1 MLRFEIRQ
9 HGKKPYQFE
18 SVKGTVFVG
27 RDQSMDLVLDDPRV
41 SRQHAVI
48 TSKDGNYFIQD
59 VGGRNP
65 VRVNRKV
72 VVRHFLREGDSVLLG
87 DTHLKFQEARDG
99 PAGADLGG
107 AGEAT
112 EDGSAVVDA
121 RETFQN
127 LRDTPDIL
135 SSERTVSG
143 TVDDE
148 EEDVVSV
155 GGPARNLRILRN
167 FSELI
172 RNISDRQRLLESAL
186 HAALDNLDVKY
197 GFIGLFGPGGELE
210 IRVQRSPRDPAG
222 PISYSS
228 AIVERAQQEG
238 IAILFGADGDG
249 DSEPSRA
256 GLDARSLKQL
266 QISSAMCLP
275 LFRAEE
281 VYGVLYVDD
290 RDRENAFTEE
300 DLYFANIL
308 SNLICLAV
316 EKEELYEQIRDEN
329 IELKT
334 ILHQKN
340 RFISVSPQMK
350 EVQRRVKRVAGFDT
364 TVLLSGESGT
374 GKGLLARAVHDRSMR
389 RARPFVEVNCSA
401 IEEGL
406 LELEL
411 FGCEAGHDIAGVDS
425 RGKAG
430 KIEQADGGTL
440 FLDDVDG
447 MSLDAQAKIL
457 STLEKEAVDRLGSTA
472 GRGVDL
478 RIIAASNR
486 DLGQAVADGQFRDDL
501 HHRLSLFR
509 LVIPPLRER
518 GQDILKLAE
527 HLLKSLCRR
536 HRVDAKPISADG
548 QARLLGHA
556 WPGNVREL
564 SHELERTIVFEEGDE
579 WTFAALPGPAGT
591 VENETAASGALN
603 PNFDFPQEG
612 FSLDATFTERAMP
625 VQEWMKS
632 LQANPEE
639 CVEMTSL
646 TDYRED
652 RNLPGDAARETC
664 YYSVTPKYIYQ
675 PLQMGLYERNGDMQ
689 IGSQYTPTGWDR
701 TYLKWAVP
709 AYTNKARRS
718 EVKRQM
724 GI

>member
-18 SVKGTVFVG
+18 SVKSTVFVG

-72 VVRHFLREGDSVLLG
+72 VVRHLLRKGDAVLLG
-87 DTHLKFQEARDG
+87 NTHLKFQEAGDG
-99 PAGADLGG
+99 PTGTDLSG
-107 AGEAT
+107 AGEAA
-112 EDGSAVVDA
+112 EDASAVVDA

-148 EEDVVSV
+148 EDLVSA
-155 GGPARNLRILRN
+155 GGAVRNLRILRN

-228 AIVERAQQEG
+228 SIVERAQQEG
-238 IAILFGADGDG
+238 IAILFDAEG
-249 DSEPSRA
+249 DSGPSRA
-256 GLDARSLKQL
+256 GLDSRSLKQL

-275 LFRAEE
+275 LFKAEE

-290 RDRENAFTEE
+290 RGRETPFTEE

-411 FGCEAGHDIAGVDS
+411 FGCEPGHDIAGVDS

-430 KIEQADGGTL
+430 KLEQADGGTL

-457 STLEKEAVDRLGSTA
+457 SALEKEAVDRLGSTA

-486 DLGQAVADGQFRDDL
+486 PLSASVEEKSFREDLYY
-501 HHRLSLFR
+501 RLKVFQIELA
-509 LVIPPLRER
+509 PLRER
-518 GQDILKLAE
+518 REDILPLAQHFLSVLQYE
-527 HLLKSLCRR
+527 DRGPVDLSPRTKELLMAY
-536 HRVDAKPISADG
+536 H
-548 QARLLGHA
+548 
-556 WPGNVREL
+556 WPGNIREL
-564 SHELERTIVFEEGDE
+564 KHFIEEAFLVSNGTTIYPEN
-579 WTFAALPGPAGT
+579 LPDD
-591 VENETAASGALN
+591 L
-603 PNFDFPQEG
+603 
-612 FSLDATFTERAMP
+612 R
-625 VQEWMKS
+625 
-632 LQANPEE
+632 
-639 CVEMTSL
+639 
-646 TDYRED
+646 RED
-652 RNLPGDAARETC
+652 NPQPSGTLSEIEAQHIRKVLQ
-664 YYSVTPKYIYQ
+664 SVNWNKRRASEVLGINRST
-675 PLQMGLYERNGDMQ
+675 LYEKIRLYHIEKQEDLPPGEEAESP
-689 IGSQYTPTGWDR
+689 G
-701 TYLKWAVP
+701 
-709 AYTNKARRS
+709 
-718 EVKRQM
+718 
-724 GI
+724 

>member
-72 VVRHFLREGDSVLLG
+72 VVRHLLREGDSVLLG
-87 DTHLKFQEARDG
+87 DTHLKFQEAGDG
-99 PAGADLGG
+99 SAGADLGG

-135 SSERTVSG
+135 SSERTVAG

-148 EEDVVSV
+148 EEDAVSV
-155 GGPARNLRILRN
+155 GGSARNLRILRN

-228 AIVERAQQEG
+228 SIVERAQQEG
-238 IAILFGADGDG
+238 IAILFDAEG
-249 DSEPSRA
+249 DSGPSRA
-256 GLDARSLKQL
+256 GLDSRSLKQL

-275 LFRAEE
+275 LFKAEE

-290 RDRENAFTEE
+290 RGRETPFTEE

-406 LELEL
+406 LEFEL

-430 KIEQADGGTL
+430 KLEQADGGTL

-447 MSLDAQAKIL
+447 MSLDAQAEIL
-457 STLEKEAVDRLGSTA
+457 SALEKEAVDRLGSTA

-486 DLGQAVADGQFRDDL
+486 PLSASVEEKSFREDLYY
-501 HHRLSLFR
+501 RLKVFQIELA
-509 LVIPPLRER
+509 PLRER
-518 GQDILKLAE
+518 REDILPLAQHFLSVLQYE
-527 HLLKSLCRR
+527 DRGPVDLSPRTKELLMAY
-536 HRVDAKPISADG
+536 H
-548 QARLLGHA
+548 
-556 WPGNVREL
+556 WPGNIREL
-564 SHELERTIVFEEGDE
+564 KHFIEEAFLVSNGTTIYPEN
-579 WTFAALPGPAGT
+579 LPDD
-591 VENETAASGALN
+591 L
-603 PNFDFPQEG
+603 
-612 FSLDATFTERAMP
+612 R
-625 VQEWMKS
+625 
-632 LQANPEE
+632 
-639 CVEMTSL
+639 
-646 TDYRED
+646 RED
-652 RNLPGDAARETC
+652 NPQPSGTLSEIEAQHIRKVLQ
-664 YYSVTPKYIYQ
+664 SVNWNKRRASEVLGINRST
-675 PLQMGLYERNGDMQ
+675 LYEKIRLYHIEKQEDLSPGGED
-689 IGSQYTPTGWDR
+689 G
-701 TYLKWAVP
+701 AP
-709 AYTNKARRS
+709 A
-718 EVKRQM
+718 
-724 GI
+724 

>member
-1 MLRFEIRQ
+1 MLRFEIRPQ
-9 HGKKPYQFE
+9 GKKPYQFE
-18 SVKGTVFVG
+18 SVKSTVFVG

-107 AGEAT
+107 AGEAI

-238 IAILFGADGDG
+238 IAILFDAEG
-249 DSEPSRA
+249 DSGPSRA
-256 GLDARSLKQL
+256 GLDSRSLKQL

-275 LFRAEE
+275 LFKAEE

-290 RDRENAFTEE
+290 RGRETPFMEE

-486 DLGQAVADGQFRDDL
+486 PLSASVEEKSFREDLYY
-501 HHRLSLFR
+501 RLKVFQIELA
-509 LVIPPLRER
+509 PLRER
-518 GQDILKLAE
+518 REDILPLAQHFLSVLQYE
-527 HLLKSLCRR
+527 DRGPVDLSPRTKELLMAY
-536 HRVDAKPISADG
+536 H
-548 QARLLGHA
+548 
-556 WPGNVREL
+556 WPGNIREL
-564 SHELERTIVFEEGDE
+564 KHFIEEAFLVSNGTTIYPEN
-579 WTFAALPGPAGT
+579 LPDD
-591 VENETAASGALN
+591 L
-603 PNFDFPQEG
+603 
-612 FSLDATFTERAMP
+612 R
-625 VQEWMKS
+625 
-632 LQANPEE
+632 
-639 CVEMTSL
+639 
-646 TDYRED
+646 RED
-652 RNLPGDAARETC
+652 NPQPSGTLSEIEAQHIRKVLQ
-664 YYSVTPKYIYQ
+664 SVNWNKRRASEVLGINRST
-675 PLQMGLYERNGDMQ
+675 LYEKIRLYHIEKQEDLPPGEED
-689 IGSQYTPTGWDR
+689 GGPG
-701 TYLKWAVP
+701 
-709 AYTNKARRS
+709 
-718 EVKRQM
+718 
-724 GI
+724 

>member
-18 SVKGTVFVG
+18 SVKSTVFVG

-72 VVRHFLREGDSVLLG
+72 VVRHLLRKGDAVLLG
-87 DTHLKFQEARDG
+87 NTHLKFQEAGDG
-99 PAGADLGG
+99 PTGTDLSG
-107 AGEAT
+107 AGEAA
-112 EDGSAVVDA
+112 EDASAVVDA

-148 EEDVVSV
+148 EDLVSA
-155 GGPARNLRILRN
+155 GGAVRNLRILRN

-228 AIVERAQQEG
+228 SIVERAQQEG
-238 IAILFGADGDG
+238 IAILFDAEG
-249 DSEPSRA
+249 DSGPSRA
-256 GLDARSLKQL
+256 GLDSRSLKQL

-275 LFRAEE
+275 LFKAEE

-290 RDRENAFTEE
+290 RGRETPFTEE

-411 FGCEAGHDIAGVDS
+411 FGCEPGHDIAGVDS

-430 KIEQADGGTL
+430 KLEQADGGTL

-457 STLEKEAVDRLGSTA
+457 SALEKEAVDRLGSTA

-486 DLGQAVADGQFRDDL
+486 PLSASVEEKSFREDLYY
-501 HHRLSLFR
+501 RLKVFQIELA
-509 LVIPPLRER
+509 PLRER
-518 GQDILKLAE
+518 REDILPLAQHFLSVLQYE
-527 HLLKSLCRR
+527 DRGPVDLSPRTKELLMAY
-536 HRVDAKPISADG
+536 H
-548 QARLLGHA
+548 
-556 WPGNVREL
+556 WPGNIREL
-564 SHELERTIVFEEGDE
+564 KHFIEEAFLVSNGTTIYPEN
-579 WTFAALPGPAGT
+579 LPDD
-591 VENETAASGALN
+591 L
-603 PNFDFPQEG
+603 
-612 FSLDATFTERAMP
+612 R
-625 VQEWMKS
+625 
-632 LQANPEE
+632 
-639 CVEMTSL
+639 
-646 TDYRED
+646 RED
-652 RNLPGDAARETC
+652 NPQPSGTLSEIEAQHIRKVLQ
-664 YYSVTPKYIYQ
+664 SVNWNKRRASEVLGINRST
-675 PLQMGLYERNGDMQ
+675 LYEKIRLYHIEKQEDLPPGEEDESP
-689 IGSQYTPTGWDR
+689 G
-701 TYLKWAVP
+701 
-709 AYTNKARRS
+709 
-718 EVKRQM
+718 
-724 GI
+724 

>member
-238 IAILFGADGDG
+238 IAILFDAEG
-249 DSEPSRA
+249 DSGPSRA
-256 GLDARSLKQL
+256 GLDSRSLKQL

-275 LFRAEE
+275 LFKAEE

-290 RDRENAFTEE
+290 RGRETPFTEE

-486 DLGQAVADGQFRDDL
+486 PLSASVEEKSFREDLYY
-501 HHRLSLFR
+501 RLKVFQIELA
-509 LVIPPLRER
+509 PLRER
-518 GQDILKLAE
+518 REDILPLAQHFLSVLQYE
-527 HLLKSLCRR
+527 DRGPVDLSPRTKELLMAY
-536 HRVDAKPISADG
+536 H
-548 QARLLGHA
+548 
-556 WPGNVREL
+556 WPGNIREL
-564 SHELERTIVFEEGDE
+564 KHFIEEAFLVSNGTTIYPEN
-579 WTFAALPGPAGT
+579 LPDD
-591 VENETAASGALN
+591 L
-603 PNFDFPQEG
+603 
-612 FSLDATFTERAMP
+612 R
-625 VQEWMKS
+625 
-632 LQANPEE
+632 
-639 CVEMTSL
+639 
-646 TDYRED
+646 RED
-652 RNLPGDAARETC
+652 NPQPSGTLSEIEAQHIRKVLQ
-664 YYSVTPKYIYQ
+664 SVNWNKRRASEVLGINRST
-675 PLQMGLYERNGDMQ
+675 LYEKIRLYHIEKQEDLPPGEED
-689 IGSQYTPTGWDR
+689 GGPG
-701 TYLKWAVP
+701 
-709 AYTNKARRS
+709 
-718 EVKRQM
+718 
-724 GI
+724 

>member
-238 IAILFGADGDG
+238 IAILFDAEG
-249 DSEPSRA
+249 DSGPSRA
-256 GLDARSLKQL
+256 GLDSRSLKQL

-275 LFRAEE
+275 LFKAEE

-290 RDRENAFTEE
+290 RGRETPFMEE

-430 KIEQADGGTL
+430 KLEQADGGTL

-486 DLGQAVADGQFRDDL
+486 PLSASVEEKSFREDLYY
-501 HHRLSLFR
+501 RLKVFQIELA
-509 LVIPPLRER
+509 PLRER
-518 GQDILKLAE
+518 REDILPLAQHFLSVLQYE
-527 HLLKSLCRR
+527 DRGPVDLSPRTKELLMAY
-536 HRVDAKPISADG
+536 H
-548 QARLLGHA
+548 
-556 WPGNVREL
+556 WPGNIREL
-564 SHELERTIVFEEGDE
+564 KHFIEEAFLVSNGTTIYPEN
-579 WTFAALPGPAGT
+579 LPDD
-591 VENETAASGALN
+591 L
-603 PNFDFPQEG
+603 
-612 FSLDATFTERAMP
+612 R
-625 VQEWMKS
+625 
-632 LQANPEE
+632 
-639 CVEMTSL
+639 
-646 TDYRED
+646 RED
-652 RNLPGDAARETC
+652 NPQPSGTLSEIEAQHIRKVLQ
-664 YYSVTPKYIYQ
+664 SVNWNKRRASEVLGINRST
-675 PLQMGLYERNGDMQ
+675 LYEKIRLYHIEKQEDLPPGEED
-689 IGSQYTPTGWDR
+689 GAPG
-701 TYLKWAVP
+701 
-709 AYTNKARRS
+709 
-718 EVKRQM
+718 
-724 GI
+724 

>member
-238 IAILFGADGDG
+238 IAILFDAEG
-249 DSEPSRA
+249 DSGPSRA
-256 GLDARSLKQL
+256 GLDSRSLKQL

-275 LFRAEE
+275 LFKAEE

-290 RDRENAFTEE
+290 RGRETPFMEE

-486 DLGQAVADGQFRDDL
+486 PLSASVEEKSFREDLYY
-501 HHRLSLFR
+501 RLKVFQIELA
-509 LVIPPLRER
+509 PLRER
-518 GQDILKLAE
+518 REDILPLAQHFLSVLQYE
-527 HLLKSLCRR
+527 DRGPVDLSPRTKELLMAY
-536 HRVDAKPISADG
+536 H
-548 QARLLGHA
+548 
-556 WPGNVREL
+556 WPGNIREL
-564 SHELERTIVFEEGDE
+564 KHFIEEAFLVSNGTTIYPEN
-579 WTFAALPGPAGT
+579 LPDD
-591 VENETAASGALN
+591 L
-603 PNFDFPQEG
+603 
-612 FSLDATFTERAMP
+612 R
-625 VQEWMKS
+625 
-632 LQANPEE
+632 
-639 CVEMTSL
+639 
-646 TDYRED
+646 RED
-652 RNLPGDAARETC
+652 NPQPSGTLSEIEAQHIRKVLQ
-664 YYSVTPKYIYQ
+664 SVNWNKRRASEVLGINRST
-675 PLQMGLYERNGDMQ
+675 LYEKIRLYHIEKQEDLPPGEED
-689 IGSQYTPTGWDR
+689 GAPG
-701 TYLKWAVP
+701 
-709 AYTNKARRS
+709 
-718 EVKRQM
+718 
-724 GI
+724 

>member
-72 VVRHFLREGDSVLLG
+72 VVRHLLRKGDAVLLG
-87 DTHLKFQEARDG
+87 NTHLKFQEAGDG
-99 PAGADLGG
+99 PAGTDLSD
-107 AGEAT
+107 AGEAA
-112 EDGSAVVDA
+112 EDASAVVDA

-148 EEDVVSV
+148 EDLVSA
-155 GGPARNLRILRN
+155 GGAARNLRILRN

-228 AIVERAQQEG
+228 SIVERAQQEG
-238 IAILFGADGDG
+238 IAILFDAEG
-249 DSEPSRA
+249 DSGPSRA
-256 GLDARSLKQL
+256 GLDSRSLKQL

-275 LFRAEE
+275 LFKAEE

-290 RDRENAFTEE
+290 RGRETPFTEE

-411 FGCEAGHDIAGVDS
+411 FGCEPGHDIAGVDS

-430 KIEQADGGTL
+430 KLEQADGGTL

-457 STLEKEAVDRLGSTA
+457 SALEKEAVDRLGSTA

-486 DLGQAVADGQFRDDL
+486 PLSASVEEKSFREDLYY
-501 HHRLSLFR
+501 RLKVFQIELA
-509 LVIPPLRER
+509 PLRER
-518 GQDILKLAE
+518 REDILPLAQHFLSVLQYE
-527 HLLKSLCRR
+527 DRGPVDLSPRTKELLMAY
-536 HRVDAKPISADG
+536 H
-548 QARLLGHA
+548 
-556 WPGNVREL
+556 WPGNIREL
-564 SHELERTIVFEEGDE
+564 KHFIEEAFLVSNGTTIYPEN
-579 WTFAALPGPAGT
+579 LPDD
-591 VENETAASGALN
+591 L
-603 PNFDFPQEG
+603 
-612 FSLDATFTERAMP
+612 R
-625 VQEWMKS
+625 
-632 LQANPEE
+632 
-639 CVEMTSL
+639 
-646 TDYRED
+646 RED
-652 RNLPGDAARETC
+652 NPQPSGTLSEIEAQHIRKVLQ
-664 YYSVTPKYIYQ
+664 SVNWNKRRASEVLGINRST
-675 PLQMGLYERNGDMQ
+675 LYEKIRLYHIEKQEDLPPGEEDESP
-689 IGSQYTPTGWDR
+689 G
-701 TYLKWAVP
+701 
-709 AYTNKARRS
+709 
-718 EVKRQM
+718 
-724 GI
+724 

>member
-18 SVKGTVFVG
+18 SVKSTVFVG

-72 VVRHFLREGDSVLLG
+72 VVRHLLRKGDAVLLG
-87 DTHLKFQEARDG
+87 NTHLKFQEAGDD
-99 PAGADLGG
+99 PAGTDLSG
-107 AGEAT
+107 AGEAV
-112 EDGSAVVDA
+112 DDASAVVDA

-148 EEDVVSV
+148 EDLVSV
-155 GGPARNLRILRN
+155 GGAARNLRILRN

-228 AIVERAQQEG
+228 SIVERAQQEG
-238 IAILFGADGDG
+238 IAILFDAEG
-249 DSEPSRA
+249 DSGPSRA
-256 GLDARSLKQL
+256 GLDSRSLKQL

-275 LFRAEE
+275 LFKAEE

-290 RDRENAFTEE
+290 RGRETPFTEE

-411 FGCEAGHDIAGVDS
+411 FGCEPGHDIAGVDS

-430 KIEQADGGTL
+430 KLELADGGTL

-457 STLEKEAVDRLGSTA
+457 SALEKEAVDRLGSTA

-486 DLGQAVADGQFRDDL
+486 PLSASVEEKSFREDLYY
-501 HHRLSLFR
+501 RLKVFQIELA
-509 LVIPPLRER
+509 PLRER
-518 GQDILKLAE
+518 REDILPLAQHFLSVLQYE
-527 HLLKSLCRR
+527 DRGPVDLSPRTKELLMAY
-536 HRVDAKPISADG
+536 H
-548 QARLLGHA
+548 
-556 WPGNVREL
+556 WPGNIREL
-564 SHELERTIVFEEGDE
+564 KHFIEEAFLVSNGTTIY
-579 WTFAALPGPAGT
+579 P
-591 VENETAASGALN
+591 ENLADDL
-603 PNFDFPQEG
+603 
-612 FSLDATFTERAMP
+612 R
-625 VQEWMKS
+625 
-632 LQANPEE
+632 
-639 CVEMTSL
+639 
-646 TDYRED
+646 RED
-652 RNLPGDAARETC
+652 NPQPSGTLSEIEAQHIRKVLQ
-664 YYSVTPKYIYQ
+664 SVNWNKRRASEVLGINRST
-675 PLQMGLYERNGDMQ
+675 LYEKIRLYHIEKQEDLPPGAED
-689 IGSQYTPTGWDR
+689 GSPG
-701 TYLKWAVP
+701 
-709 AYTNKARRS
+709 
-718 EVKRQM
+718 
-724 GI
+724 

>member
-1 MLRFEIRQ
+1 MIPGEGRRLCSPERTAFRLQPRFITVPVLLMLRFEIRQ

-18 SVKGTVFVG
+18 SVKSTVFVG

-48 TSKDGNYFIQD
+48 TSKEGNYFIQD

-72 VVRHFLREGDSVLLG
+72 VVRHLLREGDAVLLG
-87 DTHLKFQEARDG
+87 NTHLKFQEAGEG
-99 PAGADLGG
+99 PAGVDRGG
-107 AGEAT
+107 SGEAT
-112 EDGSAVVDA
+112 EDASAVVDA

-127 LRDTPDIL
+127 LRDTPEIL

-155 GGPARNLRILRN
+155 GGAARNLRILRN

-228 AIVERAQQEG
+228 SIVERAQQEG
-238 IAILFGADGDG
+238 IAILFDAEG
-249 DSEPSRA
+249 DSGPSRA
-256 GLDARSLKQL
+256 GLDSRSLKQL

-275 LFRAEE
+275 LFKAEE

-290 RDRENAFTEE
+290 RGRETPFTEE

-411 FGCEAGHDIAGVDS
+411 FGCEPGHDTAGVDS

-430 KIEQADGGTL
+430 KLEQADGGTL

-486 DLGQAVADGQFRDDL
+486 PLSASVEEKSFREDLYY
-501 HHRLSLFR
+501 RLKVFQIELA
-509 LVIPPLRER
+509 PLRER
-518 GQDILKLAE
+518 REDILPLAQHFLSVLQYE
-527 HLLKSLCRR
+527 DRGPVDLSPRTKELLMAY
-536 HRVDAKPISADG
+536 H
-548 QARLLGHA
+548 
-556 WPGNVREL
+556 WPGNIREL
-564 SHELERTIVFEEGDE
+564 KHFIEEAFLVSNGTTIYPEN
-579 WTFAALPGPAGT
+579 LPDD
-591 VENETAASGALN
+591 L
-603 PNFDFPQEG
+603 
-612 FSLDATFTERAMP
+612 R
-625 VQEWMKS
+625 
-632 LQANPEE
+632 
-639 CVEMTSL
+639 
-646 TDYRED
+646 RED
-652 RNLPGDAARETC
+652 NPQPSGTLSEIEAQHIRKVLQ
-664 YYSVTPKYIYQ
+664 SVNWNKRRASEVLGINRST
-675 PLQMGLYERNGDMQ
+675 LYEKIRLYHIEKEEDLPPGEED
-689 IGSQYTPTGWDR
+689 GTPG
-701 TYLKWAVP
+701 
-709 AYTNKARRS
+709 
-718 EVKRQM
+718 
-724 GI
+724 

>member
-9 HGKKPYQFE
+9 HGKKPYIFE
-18 SVKGTVFVG
+18 SVKSTVFVG
-27 RDQSMDLVLDDPRV
+27 RDRSMDMILDDPRV

-48 TSKDGNYFIQD
+48 TSKDGCYFIQD

-72 VVRHFLREGDSVLLG
+72 VVRHLLQAGDAVLLG
-87 DTHLKFQEARDG
+87 DTHLKFQVGGEQPEAIVKDG
-99 PAGADLGG
+99 GSAET
-107 AGEAT
+107 GESA
-112 EDGSAVVDA
+112 SAVVDA

-127 LRDTPDIL
+127 LRDTPEML
-135 SSERTVSG
+135 SSERTISG
-143 TVDDE
+143 TVDDD
-148 EEDVVSV
+148 EEDVAAIA
-155 GGPARNLRILRN
+155 GPGRNLRILRN

-228 AIVERAQQEG
+228 SIVERAQQEG

-340 RFISVSPQMK
+340 RLVGVSPQMK

-364 TVLLSGESGT
+364 TILLSGESGT
-374 GKGLLARAVHDRSMR
+374 GKGLLARAIHDRSMR
-389 RARPFVEVNCSA
+389 RAKPFVEINCSA
-401 IEEGL
+401 IEDGL
-406 LELEL
+406 LEIEL
-411 FGCEAGHDIAGVDS
+411 FGYEAGHDIAGADS

-430 KIEQADGGTL
+430 KIEKADGGTL
-440 FLDDVDG
+440 FLDDVDC
-447 MSLDAQAKIL
+447 MSLDVQAKIL
-457 STLEKEAVDRLGSTA
+457 SVLEKEAVDRLGATV
-472 GRGVDL
+472 GRSVDL
-478 RIIAASNR
+478 RIVAASNKPLSSVVEKKGFR
-486 DLGQAVADGQFRDDL
+486 EDLYY
-501 HHRLSLFR
+501 RLKVFQIELA
-509 LVIPPLRER
+509 PLRER
-518 GQDILKLAE
+518 REDILPLSQHFLSVLQYEDRGSVDLSPRARE
-527 HLLKSLCRR
+527 LLMAY
-536 HRVDAKPISADG
+536 H
-548 QARLLGHA
+548 
-556 WPGNVREL
+556 WPGNIREL
-564 SHELERTIVFEEGDE
+564 KHFIEEAFLVSNGTTIYPEN
-579 WTFAALPGPAGT
+579 LPDD
-591 VENETAASGALN
+591 L
-603 PNFDFPQEG
+603 
-612 FSLDATFTERAMP
+612 R
-625 VQEWMKS
+625 
-632 LQANPEE
+632 
-639 CVEMTSL
+639 
-646 TDYRED
+646 RED
-652 RNLPGDAARETC
+652 NPQPSGTLSEIEGQHIRRVLQSVNWNKRRAAEVLGINRST
-664 YYSVTPKYIYQ
+664 
-675 PLQMGLYERNGDMQ
+675 LYEKIRLYHIERQEESPPEAEAD
-689 IGSQYTPTGWDR
+689 P
-701 TYLKWAVP
+701 P
-709 AYTNKARRS
+709 A
-718 EVKRQM
+718 
-724 GI
+724 

>member
-9 HGKKPYQFE
+9 HGKKPYIFE
-18 SVKGTVFVG
+18 SVKSTVFVG
-27 RDQSMDLVLDDPRV
+27 RDRSMDMILDDPRV

-48 TSKDGNYFIQD
+48 TSKDGCYFIQD

-72 VVRHFLREGDSVLLG
+72 VVRHLLQAGDAVLLG
-87 DTHLKFQEARDG
+87 DTHLKFQVGGEQPEAIVKDG
-99 PAGADLGG
+99 GSAET
-107 AGEAT
+107 GEAA
-112 EDGSAVVDA
+112 SAVVDA

-127 LRDTPDIL
+127 LRDTPEML
-135 SSERTVSG
+135 SSERTISG
-143 TVDDE
+143 TVDDD
-148 EEDVVSV
+148 EEDVAAIA
-155 GGPARNLRILRN
+155 GPGRNLRILRN

-228 AIVERAQQEG
+228 SIVERAQQEG

-340 RFISVSPQMK
+340 RLVGVSPQMK

-364 TVLLSGESGT
+364 TILLSGESGT
-374 GKGLLARAVHDRSMR
+374 GKGLLARAIHDRSMR
-389 RARPFVEVNCSA
+389 RAKPFVEINCSA
-401 IEEGL
+401 IEDGL
-406 LELEL
+406 LEIEL
-411 FGCEAGHDIAGVDS
+411 FGYEAGHDIAGADS

-430 KIEQADGGTL
+430 KIEKADGGTL
-440 FLDDVDG
+440 FLDDVDC
-447 MSLDAQAKIL
+447 MSLDVQAKIL
-457 STLEKEAVDRLGSTA
+457 SVLEKEAVDRLGATA
-472 GRGVDL
+472 GRSVDL
-478 RIIAASNR
+478 RIVAASNKPLSSVVEKKGFR
-486 DLGQAVADGQFRDDL
+486 EDLYY
-501 HHRLSLFR
+501 RLKVFQIELA
-509 LVIPPLRER
+509 PLRER
-518 GQDILKLAE
+518 REDILPLSQHFLSALQYE
-527 HLLKSLCRR
+527 DRGSVDLSPRARELLMAY
-536 HRVDAKPISADG
+536 H
-548 QARLLGHA
+548 
-556 WPGNVREL
+556 WPGNIREL
-564 SHELERTIVFEEGDE
+564 KHFIEEAFLVSNGTTIYPEN
-579 WTFAALPGPAGT
+579 LPDD
-591 VENETAASGALN
+591 L
-603 PNFDFPQEG
+603 
-612 FSLDATFTERAMP
+612 R
-625 VQEWMKS
+625 
-632 LQANPEE
+632 
-639 CVEMTSL
+639 
-646 TDYRED
+646 RED
-652 RNLPGDAARETC
+652 NPQPSGTLSEIEGQHIRRVLQSVNWNKRRAAEVLGINRST
-664 YYSVTPKYIYQ
+664 
-675 PLQMGLYERNGDMQ
+675 LYEKIRLYHIERQEESPPEAEAD
-689 IGSQYTPTGWDR
+689 P
-701 TYLKWAVP
+701 P
-709 AYTNKARRS
+709 A
-718 EVKRQM
+718 
-724 GI
+724 

>member
-59 VGGRNP
+59 VGGRYP

-238 IAILFGADGDG
+238 IAILFDAEG
-249 DSEPSRA
+249 DSGPSRA
-256 GLDARSLKQL
+256 GLDSRSLKQL

-275 LFRAEE
+275 LFKAEE

-290 RDRENAFTEE
+290 RGRETPFTEE

-430 KIEQADGGTL
+430 KLEQANGGTL
-440 FLDDVDG
+440 FLDDIDG

-486 DLGQAVADGQFRDDL
+486 PLSASVEEKSFREDLYY
-501 HHRLSLFR
+501 RLKVFQIELA
-509 LVIPPLRER
+509 PLRER
-518 GQDILKLAE
+518 REDILPLAQHFLSVLQYE
-527 HLLKSLCRR
+527 DRGPVDLSPRTKELLMAY
-536 HRVDAKPISADG
+536 H
-548 QARLLGHA
+548 
-556 WPGNVREL
+556 WPGNIREL
-564 SHELERTIVFEEGDE
+564 KHFIEEAFLVSNGTTIYPEN
-579 WTFAALPGPAGT
+579 LPDD
-591 VENETAASGALN
+591 L
-603 PNFDFPQEG
+603 
-612 FSLDATFTERAMP
+612 R
-625 VQEWMKS
+625 
-632 LQANPEE
+632 
-639 CVEMTSL
+639 
-646 TDYRED
+646 RED
-652 RNLPGDAARETC
+652 NPQPSGTLSEIEAQHIRKVLQ
-664 YYSVTPKYIYQ
+664 SVNWNKRRASEVLGINRST
-675 PLQMGLYERNGDMQ
+675 LYEKIRLYHIEKQEDLPPGEED
-689 IGSQYTPTGWDR
+689 GAPG
-701 TYLKWAVP
+701 
-709 AYTNKARRS
+709 
-718 EVKRQM
+718 
-724 GI
+724 

>member
-238 IAILFGADGDG
+238 IAILFDAEG
-249 DSEPSRA
+249 DSGPSRA
-256 GLDARSLKQL
+256 GLDSRSLKQL

-275 LFRAEE
+275 LFKAEE

-290 RDRENAFTEE
+290 RGRETPFMEE

-486 DLGQAVADGQFRDDL
+486 PLSASVEEKSFREDLYY
-501 HHRLSLFR
+501 RLKVFQIELA
-509 LVIPPLRER
+509 PLRER
-518 GQDILKLAE
+518 REDILPLAQHFLSVLQYE
-527 HLLKSLCRR
+527 DRGPVDLSPRTKELLMAY
-536 HRVDAKPISADG
+536 H
-548 QARLLGHA
+548 
-556 WPGNVREL
+556 WPGNIREL
-564 SHELERTIVFEEGDE
+564 KHFIEEAFLVSNGTTIYPEN
-579 WTFAALPGPAGT
+579 LPDD
-591 VENETAASGALN
+591 L
-603 PNFDFPQEG
+603 
-612 FSLDATFTERAMP
+612 R
-625 VQEWMKS
+625 
-632 LQANPEE
+632 
-639 CVEMTSL
+639 
-646 TDYRED
+646 RED
-652 RNLPGDAARETC
+652 NPQPSGTLSEIEAQHIRKVLQ
-664 YYSVTPKYIYQ
+664 SVNWNKRRASEVLGINRST
-675 PLQMGLYERNGDMQ
+675 LYEKIRLYHIEKQEDLPPGEED
-689 IGSQYTPTGWDR
+689 GGPG
-701 TYLKWAVP
+701 
-709 AYTNKARRS
+709 
-718 EVKRQM
+718 
-724 GI
+724 

>member
-1 MLRFEIRQ
+1 MIPGAGRCLYSPERTAFRLQPRFITVPVLMLRFEIRQ

-238 IAILFGADGDG
+238 IAILFDAEG
-249 DSEPSRA
+249 DSGPSRA
-256 GLDARSLKQL
+256 GLDSRSLKQL

-275 LFRAEE
+275 LFKAEE

-290 RDRENAFTEE
+290 RGRETPFMEE

-486 DLGQAVADGQFRDDL
+486 PLSASVEEKSFREDLYY
-501 HHRLSLFR
+501 RLKVFQIELA
-509 LVIPPLRER
+509 PLRER
-518 GQDILKLAE
+518 REDILPLAQHFLSVLQYE
-527 HLLKSLCRR
+527 DRGPVDLSPRTKELLMAY
-536 HRVDAKPISADG
+536 H
-548 QARLLGHA
+548 
-556 WPGNVREL
+556 WPGNIREL
-564 SHELERTIVFEEGDE
+564 KHFIEEAFLVSNGTTIYPEN
-579 WTFAALPGPAGT
+579 LPDD
-591 VENETAASGALN
+591 L
-603 PNFDFPQEG
+603 
-612 FSLDATFTERAMP
+612 R
-625 VQEWMKS
+625 
-632 LQANPEE
+632 
-639 CVEMTSL
+639 
-646 TDYRED
+646 RED
-652 RNLPGDAARETC
+652 NPQPSGTLSEIEAQHIRKVLQ
-664 YYSVTPKYIYQ
+664 SVNWNKRRASEVLGINRST
-675 PLQMGLYERNGDMQ
+675 LYEKIRLYHIEKQEDLPPGEED
-689 IGSQYTPTGWDR
+689 GAPG
-701 TYLKWAVP
+701 
-709 AYTNKARRS
+709 
-718 EVKRQM
+718 
-724 GI
+724 

>member
-107 AGEAT
+107 AGEAI

-238 IAILFGADGDG
+238 IAILFDAEG
-249 DSEPSRA
+249 DSGPSRA
-256 GLDARSLKQL
+256 GLDSRSLKQL

-275 LFRAEE
+275 LFKAEE

-290 RDRENAFTEE
+290 RGRETPFMEE

-430 KIEQADGGTL
+430 KLEQADGGTL

-486 DLGQAVADGQFRDDL
+486 PLSASVEEKSFREDLYY
-501 HHRLSLFR
+501 RLKVFQIELA
-509 LVIPPLRER
+509 PLRER
-518 GQDILKLAE
+518 REDILPLAQHFLSVLQYE
-527 HLLKSLCRR
+527 DRGPVDLSPRTKELLMAY
-536 HRVDAKPISADG
+536 H
-548 QARLLGHA
+548 
-556 WPGNVREL
+556 WPGNIREL
-564 SHELERTIVFEEGDE
+564 KHFIEEAFLVSNGTTIYPEN
-579 WTFAALPGPAGT
+579 LPDD
-591 VENETAASGALN
+591 L
-603 PNFDFPQEG
+603 
-612 FSLDATFTERAMP
+612 R
-625 VQEWMKS
+625 
-632 LQANPEE
+632 
-639 CVEMTSL
+639 
-646 TDYRED
+646 RED
-652 RNLPGDAARETC
+652 NPQPSGTLSEIEAQHIRKVLQ
-664 YYSVTPKYIYQ
+664 SVNWNKRRASEVLGINRST
-675 PLQMGLYERNGDMQ
+675 LYEKIRLYHIEKQEDLPPGEED
-689 IGSQYTPTGWDR
+689 GGPG
-701 TYLKWAVP
+701 
-709 AYTNKARRS
+709 
-718 EVKRQM
+718 
-724 GI
+724 

>member
-18 SVKGTVFVG
+18 SVKSTVFVG

-72 VVRHFLREGDSVLLG
+72 VVRHLLREGDAVLLG
-87 DTHLKFQEARDG
+87 DTHLKFQGVGDG

-112 EDGSAVVDA
+112 EDASAVVDA

-127 LRDTPDIL
+127 LRGTPDIL

-148 EEDVVSV
+148 DEDAVSV
-155 GGPARNLRILRN
+155 GGSARNLRILRN

-228 AIVERAQQEG
+228 SIVERAQQEG
-238 IAILFGADGDG
+238 IAILFDAEG
-249 DSEPSRA
+249 DSGPSRA
-256 GLDARSLKQL
+256 GLDSRSLKQL

-275 LFRAEE
+275 LFKAEE
-281 VYGVLYVDD
+281 VYGVLYIDD
-290 RDRENAFTEE
+290 RGRETPFTEE

-401 IEEGL
+401 TEDGL

-411 FGCEAGHDIAGVDS
+411 FGCEAGHDIAGADS

-430 KIEQADGGTL
+430 KLEQADGGTL

-457 STLEKEAVDRLGSTA
+457 SALEKEAVDRLGSTA
-472 GRGVDL
+472 GRSVNL
-478 RIIAASNR
+478 RILAASNR
-486 DLGQAVADGQFRDDL
+486 PLSTSVEAKSFREDLYY
-501 HHRLSLFR
+501 RLKVFQIELA
-509 LVIPPLRER
+509 PLRER
-518 GQDILKLAE
+518 REDILPLARHFLSVLQYE
-527 HLLKSLCRR
+527 DRGPVDLSPRTKELLMAY
-536 HRVDAKPISADG
+536 H
-548 QARLLGHA
+548 
-556 WPGNVREL
+556 WPGNIREL
-564 SHELERTIVFEEGDE
+564 KHFIEEAFLVSNGTIIYPEN
-579 WTFAALPGPAGT
+579 LPDD
-591 VENETAASGALN
+591 L
-603 PNFDFPQEG
+603 
-612 FSLDATFTERAMP
+612 R
-625 VQEWMKS
+625 
-632 LQANPEE
+632 
-639 CVEMTSL
+639 
-646 TDYRED
+646 RED
-652 RNLPGDAARETC
+652 NPQPSGTLSEIEAQHIRKVLQ
-664 YYSVTPKYIYQ
+664 SVNWNKRRASEVLGINRST
-675 PLQMGLYERNGDMQ
+675 LYEKIRLYHIERQEDLPSGEED
-689 IGSQYTPTGWDR
+689 GTPG
-701 TYLKWAVP
+701 
-709 AYTNKARRS
+709 
-718 EVKRQM
+718 
-724 GI
+724 

>member
-9 HGKKPYQFE
+9 HGKKPYIFE
-18 SVKGTVFVG
+18 SVKSTVFVG
-27 RDQSMDLVLDDPRV
+27 RDRSMDMILDDPRV

-48 TSKDGNYFIQD
+48 TSKDGCYFIQD

-72 VVRHFLREGDSVLLG
+72 VVRHLLQAGDAVLLG
-87 DTHLKFQEARDG
+87 DTHLKFQVGGEQPEAIVKDG
-99 PAGADLGG
+99 GSAET
-107 AGEAT
+107 GESA
-112 EDGSAVVDA
+112 SAVVDA

-127 LRDTPDIL
+127 LRDTPEML
-135 SSERTVSG
+135 SSERTISG
-143 TVDDE
+143 TVDDD
-148 EEDVVSV
+148 EEDVAAIA
-155 GGPARNLRILRN
+155 GPGRNLRILRN

-228 AIVERAQQEG
+228 SIVERAQQEG

-340 RFISVSPQMK
+340 RLVGVSPQMK

-364 TVLLSGESGT
+364 TILLSGESGT
-374 GKGLLARAVHDRSMR
+374 GKGLLARAIHDRSMR
-389 RARPFVEVNCSA
+389 RAKPFVEINCSA
-401 IEEGL
+401 IEDGL
-406 LELEL
+406 LEIEL
-411 FGCEAGHDIAGVDS
+411 FGYEAGHDIAGADS

-430 KIEQADGGTL
+430 KIEKADGGTL
-440 FLDDVDG
+440 FLDDVDC
-447 MSLDAQAKIL
+447 MSLDVQAKIL
-457 STLEKEAVDRLGSTA
+457 SVLEKEAVDRLGATA
-472 GRGVDL
+472 GRSVDL
-478 RIIAASNR
+478 RIVAASNKPLSSVVEKKGFR
-486 DLGQAVADGQFRDDL
+486 EDLYY
-501 HHRLSLFR
+501 RLKVFQIELA
-509 LVIPPLRER
+509 PLRER
-518 GQDILKLAE
+518 REDILPLSQHFLSALQYE
-527 HLLKSLCRR
+527 DRGSVDLSPRARELLMAY
-536 HRVDAKPISADG
+536 H
-548 QARLLGHA
+548 
-556 WPGNVREL
+556 WPGNIREL
-564 SHELERTIVFEEGDE
+564 KHFIEEAFLVSNGTTIYPEN
-579 WTFAALPGPAGT
+579 LPDD
-591 VENETAASGALN
+591 L
-603 PNFDFPQEG
+603 
-612 FSLDATFTERAMP
+612 R
-625 VQEWMKS
+625 
-632 LQANPEE
+632 
-639 CVEMTSL
+639 
-646 TDYRED
+646 RED
-652 RNLPGDAARETC
+652 NPQPSGTLSEIEGQHIRRVLQSVNWNKRRAAEVLGINRST
-664 YYSVTPKYIYQ
+664 
-675 PLQMGLYERNGDMQ
+675 LYEKIRLYHIERQEESPPEAEAD
-689 IGSQYTPTGWDR
+689 P
-701 TYLKWAVP
+701 P
-709 AYTNKARRS
+709 A
-718 EVKRQM
+718 
-724 GI
+724 

>member
-18 SVKGTVFVG
+18 SVKSTVFVG

-72 VVRHFLREGDSVLLG
+72 VVRHLLRKGDAVLLG
-87 DTHLKFQEARDG
+87 NTHLKFQEAGDD
-99 PAGADLGG
+99 PAGTDLSG
-107 AGEAT
+107 AGEAV
-112 EDGSAVVDA
+112 DDASAVVDA

-148 EEDVVSV
+148 EDLVSV
-155 GGPARNLRILRN
+155 GGAARNLRILRN

-228 AIVERAQQEG
+228 SIVERAQQEG
-238 IAILFGADGDG
+238 IAILFDAEG
-249 DSEPSRA
+249 DSGPSRA
-256 GLDARSLKQL
+256 GLDSRSLKQL

-275 LFRAEE
+275 LFKAEE

-290 RDRENAFTEE
+290 RGRETPFTEE

-411 FGCEAGHDIAGVDS
+411 FGCEPGHDIAGVDS

-430 KIEQADGGTL
+430 KLELADGGTL

-457 STLEKEAVDRLGSTA
+457 SALEKEAVDRLGSTA

-486 DLGQAVADGQFRDDL
+486 PLSASVEEKSFREDLYY
-501 HHRLSLFR
+501 RLKVFQIELA
-509 LVIPPLRER
+509 PLRER
-518 GQDILKLAE
+518 REDILPLAQHFLSVLQYE
-527 HLLKSLCRR
+527 DRGPVDLSPRTKELLMAY
-536 HRVDAKPISADG
+536 H
-548 QARLLGHA
+548 
-556 WPGNVREL
+556 WPGNIREL
-564 SHELERTIVFEEGDE
+564 KHFIEEAFLVSNGTTIY
-579 WTFAALPGPAGT
+579 P
-591 VENETAASGALN
+591 ENLADDL
-603 PNFDFPQEG
+603 
-612 FSLDATFTERAMP
+612 R
-625 VQEWMKS
+625 
-632 LQANPEE
+632 
-639 CVEMTSL
+639 
-646 TDYRED
+646 RED
-652 RNLPGDAARETC
+652 NPQPSGTLSEIEAQHIRKVLQ
-664 YYSVTPKYIYQ
+664 SVNWNKRRASEVLGINRST
-675 PLQMGLYERNGDMQ
+675 LYEKIRLYHIEKQEDLPPGAED
-689 IGSQYTPTGWDR
+689 GSPD
-701 TYLKWAVP
+701 
-709 AYTNKARRS
+709 
-718 EVKRQM
+718 
-724 GI
+724 

>member
-9 HGKKPYQFE
+9 HGKKPYIFE
-18 SVKGTVFVG
+18 SVKSTVFVG
-27 RDQSMDLVLDDPRV
+27 RDRSMDMILDDPRV

-48 TSKDGNYFIQD
+48 TSKDGCYFIQD

-72 VVRHFLREGDSVLLG
+72 VVRHLLQAGDAVLLG
-87 DTHLKFQEARDG
+87 DTHLKFQVGGEQPEAIVKDG
-99 PAGADLGG
+99 GSAET
-107 AGEAT
+107 GESA
-112 EDGSAVVDA
+112 SAVVDA

-127 LRDTPDIL
+127 LRDTPEML
-135 SSERTVSG
+135 SSERTISG
-143 TVDDE
+143 TVDDD
-148 EEDVVSV
+148 EEDVAAIA
-155 GGPARNLRILRN
+155 GPGRNLRILRN

-228 AIVERAQQEG
+228 SIVERAQQEG

-266 QISSAMCLP
+266 RISSAMCLP

-340 RFISVSPQMK
+340 RLVGVSPQMK

-364 TVLLSGESGT
+364 TILLSGESGT
-374 GKGLLARAVHDRSMR
+374 GKGLLARAIHDRSMR
-389 RARPFVEVNCSA
+389 RAKPFVEINCSA
-401 IEEGL
+401 IEDGL
-406 LELEL
+406 LEIEL
-411 FGCEAGHDIAGVDS
+411 FGYEAGHDIAGADS

-430 KIEQADGGTL
+430 KIEKADGGTL
-440 FLDDVDG
+440 FLDDVDC
-447 MSLDAQAKIL
+447 MSLDVQAKIL
-457 STLEKEAVDRLGSTA
+457 SVLEKEAVDRLGATA
-472 GRGVDL
+472 GRSVDL
-478 RIIAASNR
+478 RIVAASNKPLSSVVEKKGFR
-486 DLGQAVADGQFRDDL
+486 EDLYY
-501 HHRLSLFR
+501 RLKVFQIELA
-509 LVIPPLRER
+509 PLRER
-518 GQDILKLAE
+518 REDILPLSQHFLSVLQYEDRGSVDLSPRARE
-527 HLLKSLCRR
+527 LLMAY
-536 HRVDAKPISADG
+536 H
-548 QARLLGHA
+548 
-556 WPGNVREL
+556 WPGNIREL
-564 SHELERTIVFEEGDE
+564 KHFIEEAFLVSNGTTIYPEN
-579 WTFAALPGPAGT
+579 LPDD
-591 VENETAASGALN
+591 L
-603 PNFDFPQEG
+603 
-612 FSLDATFTERAMP
+612 R
-625 VQEWMKS
+625 
-632 LQANPEE
+632 
-639 CVEMTSL
+639 
-646 TDYRED
+646 RED
-652 RNLPGDAARETC
+652 NPQPSGTLSEIEGQHIRRVLQSVNWNKRRAAEVLGINRST
-664 YYSVTPKYIYQ
+664 
-675 PLQMGLYERNGDMQ
+675 LYEKIRLYHIERQEESPPEAEAD
-689 IGSQYTPTGWDR
+689 P
-701 TYLKWAVP
+701 P
-709 AYTNKARRS
+709 A
-718 EVKRQM
+718 
-724 GI
+724 

>member
-18 SVKGTVFVG
+18 SVKSTVFVG

-72 VVRHFLREGDSVLLG
+72 VVRHLLRKGDAVLLG
-87 DTHLKFQEARDG
+87 NTHLKFQEAGDG
-99 PAGADLGG
+99 PAGTDLSG
-107 AGEAT
+107 AGEAA
-112 EDGSAVVDA
+112 EDASAVVDA

-148 EEDVVSV
+148 EDLVSA
-155 GGPARNLRILRN
+155 GGAVRNLRILRN

-228 AIVERAQQEG
+228 SIVERAQQEG
-238 IAILFGADGDG
+238 IAILFDAEG
-249 DSEPSRA
+249 DSGPSRA
-256 GLDARSLKQL
+256 GLDSRSLKQL

-275 LFRAEE
+275 LFKAEE

-290 RDRENAFTEE
+290 RGRETPFTEE

-411 FGCEAGHDIAGVDS
+411 FGCEPGHDIAGVDS

-430 KIEQADGGTL
+430 KLEQADGGTL

-457 STLEKEAVDRLGSTA
+457 SALEKETVDRLGSTA

-486 DLGQAVADGQFRDDL
+486 PLSASVEEKSFREDLYY
-501 HHRLSLFR
+501 RLKVFQIELA
-509 LVIPPLRER
+509 PLRER
-518 GQDILKLAE
+518 REDILPLAQHFLSVLQYE
-527 HLLKSLCRR
+527 DRGPVDLSPRTKELLMAY
-536 HRVDAKPISADG
+536 H
-548 QARLLGHA
+548 
-556 WPGNVREL
+556 WPGNIREL
-564 SHELERTIVFEEGDE
+564 KHFIEEAFLVSNGTTIYPEN
-579 WTFAALPGPAGT
+579 LPDD
-591 VENETAASGALN
+591 L
-603 PNFDFPQEG
+603 
-612 FSLDATFTERAMP
+612 R
-625 VQEWMKS
+625 
-632 LQANPEE
+632 
-639 CVEMTSL
+639 
-646 TDYRED
+646 RED
-652 RNLPGDAARETC
+652 NPQPSGTLSEIEAQHIRKVLQ
-664 YYSVTPKYIYQ
+664 SVNWNKRRASEVLGINRST
-675 PLQMGLYERNGDMQ
+675 LYEKIRLYHIEKQEDLPPGEEDESP
-689 IGSQYTPTGWDR
+689 G
-701 TYLKWAVP
+701 
-709 AYTNKARRS
+709 
-718 EVKRQM
+718 
-724 GI
+724 

>member
-238 IAILFGADGDG
+238 IAILFDAEG
-249 DSEPSRA
+249 DSGPSRA
-256 GLDARSLKQL
+256 GLDSRSLKQL

-275 LFRAEE
+275 LFKAEE

-290 RDRENAFTEE
+290 RGRETPFMEE

-374 GKGLLARAVHDRSMR
+374 GKGLLARAVHDRSIR

-430 KIEQADGGTL
+430 KLEQADGGTL

-486 DLGQAVADGQFRDDL
+486 PLSASVEEKSFREDLYY
-501 HHRLSLFR
+501 RLKVFQIELA
-509 LVIPPLRER
+509 PLRER
-518 GQDILKLAE
+518 REDILPLAQHFLSVLQYE
-527 HLLKSLCRR
+527 DRGPVDLSPRTKELLMAY
-536 HRVDAKPISADG
+536 H
-548 QARLLGHA
+548 
-556 WPGNVREL
+556 WPGNIREL
-564 SHELERTIVFEEGDE
+564 KHFIEEAFLVSNGTTIYPEN
-579 WTFAALPGPAGT
+579 LPDD
-591 VENETAASGALN
+591 L
-603 PNFDFPQEG
+603 
-612 FSLDATFTERAMP
+612 R
-625 VQEWMKS
+625 
-632 LQANPEE
+632 
-639 CVEMTSL
+639 
-646 TDYRED
+646 RED
-652 RNLPGDAARETC
+652 NPQPSGTLSEIEAQHIRKVLQ
-664 YYSVTPKYIYQ
+664 SVNWNKRRASEVLGINRST
-675 PLQMGLYERNGDMQ
+675 LYEKIRLYHIEKQEDLPPGEED
-689 IGSQYTPTGWDR
+689 GAPG
-701 TYLKWAVP
+701 
-709 AYTNKARRS
+709 
-718 EVKRQM
+718 
-724 GI
+724 

>member
-1 MLRFEIRQ
+1 MIPGEGRRLYSPERTAFRLQSRFITVPVLLMLRFEIRQ

-18 SVKGTVFVG
+18 SVKSTVFVG

-65 VRVNRKV
+65 VRVNRTV
-72 VVRHFLREGDSVLLG
+72 VVRHLLRKGDAVLLG
-87 DTHLKFQEARDG
+87 NTHLKFQEAGDG
-99 PAGADLGG
+99 PAGTDLSG
-107 AGEAT
+107 AGEAA
-112 EDGSAVVDA
+112 EDASAVVDA

-148 EEDVVSV
+148 EDLVSA
-155 GGPARNLRILRN
+155 GGAVRNLRILRN

-228 AIVERAQQEG
+228 SIVERAQQEG
-238 IAILFGADGDG
+238 IAILFDAEG
-249 DSEPSRA
+249 DSGPSRA
-256 GLDARSLKQL
+256 GLDSRSLKQL

-275 LFRAEE
+275 LFKAEE
-281 VYGVLYVDD
+281 VYGVLYIDD
-290 RDRENAFTEE
+290 RGRETPFTEE

-411 FGCEAGHDIAGVDS
+411 FGCEPGHDIAGVDS

-430 KIEQADGGTL
+430 KLEQADGGTL

-486 DLGQAVADGQFRDDL
+486 PLSASVEEKSFREDLYY
-501 HHRLSLFR
+501 RLKVFQIELA
-509 LVIPPLRER
+509 PLRER
-518 GQDILKLAE
+518 REDILPLAQHFLSVLQYE
-527 HLLKSLCRR
+527 DRGPVDLSPRTKELLMAY
-536 HRVDAKPISADG
+536 H
-548 QARLLGHA
+548 
-556 WPGNVREL
+556 WPGNIREL
-564 SHELERTIVFEEGDE
+564 KHFIEEAFLVSNGTTIYPEN
-579 WTFAALPGPAGT
+579 LPDD
-591 VENETAASGALN
+591 L
-603 PNFDFPQEG
+603 
-612 FSLDATFTERAMP
+612 R
-625 VQEWMKS
+625 
-632 LQANPEE
+632 
-639 CVEMTSL
+639 
-646 TDYRED
+646 RED
-652 RNLPGDAARETC
+652 NPQPSGTLSEIEAQHIRKVLQ
-664 YYSVTPKYIYQ
+664 SVNWNKRRASEVLGINRST
-675 PLQMGLYERNGDMQ
+675 LYEKIRLYHIEKQEDLPPGEED
-689 IGSQYTPTGWDR
+689 GAPG
-701 TYLKWAVP
+701 
-709 AYTNKARRS
+709 
-718 EVKRQM
+718 
-724 GI
+724 

>member
-238 IAILFGADGDG
+238 IAILFDAEG
-249 DSEPSRA
+249 DSGPSRA
-256 GLDARSLKQL
+256 GLDSRSLKQL

-275 LFRAEE
+275 LFKAEE

-290 RDRENAFTEE
+290 RGRETPFMEE

-457 STLEKEAVDRLGSTA
+457 STLEKEAVDRLGSTV

-486 DLGQAVADGQFRDDL
+486 PLSASVEEKSFREDLYY
-501 HHRLSLFR
+501 RLKVFQIELA
-509 LVIPPLRER
+509 PLRER
-518 GQDILKLAE
+518 REDILPLAQHFLSVLQYE
-527 HLLKSLCRR
+527 DRGPVDLSPRTKELLMAY
-536 HRVDAKPISADG
+536 H
-548 QARLLGHA
+548 
-556 WPGNVREL
+556 WPGNIREL
-564 SHELERTIVFEEGDE
+564 KHFIEEAFLVSNGTTIYPEN
-579 WTFAALPGPAGT
+579 LPDD
-591 VENETAASGALN
+591 L
-603 PNFDFPQEG
+603 
-612 FSLDATFTERAMP
+612 R
-625 VQEWMKS
+625 
-632 LQANPEE
+632 
-639 CVEMTSL
+639 
-646 TDYRED
+646 RED
-652 RNLPGDAARETC
+652 NPQPSGTLSEIEAQHIRKVLQ
-664 YYSVTPKYIYQ
+664 SVNWNKRRASEVLGINRST
-675 PLQMGLYERNGDMQ
+675 LYEKIRLYHIEKQEDLPPGEED
-689 IGSQYTPTGWDR
+689 GGPG
-701 TYLKWAVP
+701 
-709 AYTNKARRS
+709 
-718 EVKRQM
+718 
-724 GI
+724 

>member
-18 SVKGTVFVG
+18 SVKSTVFVG

-72 VVRHFLREGDSVLLG
+72 VVRHLLRKGDAVLLG
-87 DTHLKFQEARDG
+87 NTHLKFQEAGDD
-99 PAGADLGG
+99 PAGTDLSG
-107 AGEAT
+107 AGEAV
-112 EDGSAVVDA
+112 DDASAVVDA

-148 EEDVVSV
+148 EDLVSV
-155 GGPARNLRILRN
+155 GGAARNLRILRN

-228 AIVERAQQEG
+228 SIVERAQQEG
-238 IAILFGADGDG
+238 IAILFDAEG
-249 DSEPSRA
+249 DSGPSRA
-256 GLDARSLKQL
+256 GLDSRSLKQL

-275 LFRAEE
+275 LFKAEE

-290 RDRENAFTEE
+290 RGRETPFTEE

-411 FGCEAGHDIAGVDS
+411 FGCEPGHDIAGVDS

-430 KIEQADGGTL
+430 KLELADGGTL

-457 STLEKEAVDRLGSTA
+457 SALEKEAVDRLGSTA

-486 DLGQAVADGQFRDDL
+486 PLSASVEEKSFREDLYY
-501 HHRLSLFR
+501 RLKVFQIELA
-509 LVIPPLRER
+509 PLRER
-518 GQDILKLAE
+518 REDILPLAQHFLSVLQYE
-527 HLLKSLCRR
+527 DRGPVDLSPRTKELLMAY
-536 HRVDAKPISADG
+536 H
-548 QARLLGHA
+548 
-556 WPGNVREL
+556 WPGNIREL
-564 SHELERTIVFEEGDE
+564 KHFIEEAFLVSNGTTIY
-579 WTFAALPGPAGT
+579 P
-591 VENETAASGALN
+591 ENLADDL
-603 PNFDFPQEG
+603 
-612 FSLDATFTERAMP
+612 R
-625 VQEWMKS
+625 
-632 LQANPEE
+632 
-639 CVEMTSL
+639 
-646 TDYRED
+646 RED
-652 RNLPGDAARETC
+652 NPQPSGTLSEIEAQHIRKVLQ
-664 YYSVTPKYIYQ
+664 SVNWNKRRASEVLGINRST
-675 PLQMGLYERNGDMQ
+675 LYEKIRLYHIEKQEDLPPGEED
-689 IGSQYTPTGWDR
+689 GSPD
-701 TYLKWAVP
+701 
-709 AYTNKARRS
+709 
-718 EVKRQM
+718 
-724 GI
+724 

>member
-121 RETFQN
+121 RATFQN
-127 LRDTPDIL
+127 LRDTPEIL

-148 EEDVVSV
+148 EEDAVSV
-155 GGPARNLRILRN
+155 GGSARNLRILRN

-238 IAILFGADGDG
+238 IAILFDAEG
-249 DSEPSRA
+249 DSGPSRA
-256 GLDARSLKQL
+256 GLDSRSLKQL

-275 LFRAEE
+275 LFKAEE

-290 RDRENAFTEE
+290 RGRETPFTEE

-430 KIEQADGGTL
+430 KLEQADGGTL

-486 DLGQAVADGQFRDDL
+486 PLSASVEEKSFREDLYY
-501 HHRLSLFR
+501 RLKVFQIELA
-509 LVIPPLRER
+509 PLRER
-518 GQDILKLAE
+518 REDILPLAQHFLSVLQYE
-527 HLLKSLCRR
+527 DRGPVDLSPRTKELLMAY
-536 HRVDAKPISADG
+536 H
-548 QARLLGHA
+548 
-556 WPGNVREL
+556 WPGNIREL
-564 SHELERTIVFEEGDE
+564 KHFIEEAFLVSNGTTIYPENLPDDLRREDNPQPSGTLSEIEAQHIRKVLQSVNWNKRRASEVLGINRSTLYEKIRRYHIEKQEDLSPGEEDGAPGCAGGFWLTGVGFLTNPRWDNIYSE
-579 WTFAALPGPAGT
+579 AIIIRSLPGAGL
-591 VENETAASGALN
+591 VS
-603 PNFDFPQEG
+603 
-612 FSLDATFTERAMP
+612 S
-625 VQEWMKS
+625 S
-632 LQANPEE
+632 H
-639 CVEMTSL
+639 
-646 TDYRED
+646 
-652 RNLPGDAARETC
+652 
-664 YYSVTPKYIYQ
+664 
-675 PLQMGLYERNGDMQ
+675 
-689 IGSQYTPTGWDR
+689 
-701 TYLKWAVP
+701 
-709 AYTNKARRS
+709 
-718 EVKRQM
+718 
-724 GI
+724 

>member
-18 SVKGTVFVG
+18 SVKSTVFVG

-72 VVRHFLREGDSVLLG
+72 VVRHLLRKGDAVLLG
-87 DTHLKFQEARDG
+87 NTHLKFQEAGDD
-99 PAGADLGG
+99 PAGTDLSG
-107 AGEAT
+107 AGEAV
-112 EDGSAVVDA
+112 DDASAVVDA

-148 EEDVVSV
+148 EDLVSV
-155 GGPARNLRILRN
+155 GGAARNLRILRN

-228 AIVERAQQEG
+228 SIVERAQQEG
-238 IAILFGADGDG
+238 IAILFDAEG
-249 DSEPSRA
+249 DSGPSRA
-256 GLDARSLKQL
+256 GLDSRSLKQL

-275 LFRAEE
+275 LFKAEE

-290 RDRENAFTEE
+290 RGRETPFTEE

-411 FGCEAGHDIAGVDS
+411 FGCEPGHDIAGVDS

-430 KIEQADGGTL
+430 KLELADGGTL

-457 STLEKEAVDRLGSTA
+457 SALEKEAVDRLGSTA

-486 DLGQAVADGQFRDDL
+486 PLSASVEKKSFREDLYY
-501 HHRLSLFR
+501 RLKVFQIELA
-509 LVIPPLRER
+509 PLRER
-518 GQDILKLAE
+518 REDILPLAQHFLSVLQYE
-527 HLLKSLCRR
+527 DRGPVDLSPRTKELLMAY
-536 HRVDAKPISADG
+536 H
-548 QARLLGHA
+548 
-556 WPGNVREL
+556 WPGNIREL
-564 SHELERTIVFEEGDE
+564 KHFIEEAFLVSNGTTIY
-579 WTFAALPGPAGT
+579 P
-591 VENETAASGALN
+591 ENLADDL
-603 PNFDFPQEG
+603 
-612 FSLDATFTERAMP
+612 R
-625 VQEWMKS
+625 
-632 LQANPEE
+632 
-639 CVEMTSL
+639 
-646 TDYRED
+646 RED
-652 RNLPGDAARETC
+652 NPQPSGTLSEIEAQHIRKVLQ
-664 YYSVTPKYIYQ
+664 SVNWNKRRASEVLGINRST
-675 PLQMGLYERNGDMQ
+675 LYEKIRLYHIEKQEDLPPGAED
-689 IGSQYTPTGWDR
+689 GSPD
-701 TYLKWAVP
+701 
-709 AYTNKARRS
+709 
-718 EVKRQM
+718 
-724 GI
+724 

>member
-1 MLRFEIRQ
+1 MIPGEGRRLYSPERTAFRLQPRFITVPVLLMLRFEIRQ

-18 SVKGTVFVG
+18 SVKSTVFVG

-72 VVRHFLREGDSVLLG
+72 VVRHLLRKGDAVLLG
-87 DTHLKFQEARDG
+87 NTHLKFQEAGDG
-99 PAGADLGG
+99 PAGTDLSG
-107 AGEAT
+107 AGEAA
-112 EDGSAVVDA
+112 EDASAVVDA

-148 EEDVVSV
+148 EDLVSA
-155 GGPARNLRILRN
+155 GGAVRNLRILRN

-228 AIVERAQQEG
+228 SIVERAQQEG
-238 IAILFGADGDG
+238 IAILFDAEG
-249 DSEPSRA
+249 DSGPSRA

-275 LFRAEE
+275 LFKAEE
-281 VYGVLYVDD
+281 VYGVLYIDD
-290 RDRENAFTEE
+290 RGRETPFTEE

-411 FGCEAGHDIAGVDS
+411 FGCEPGHDIAGVDS

-430 KIEQADGGTL
+430 KLEQADGGTL

-486 DLGQAVADGQFRDDL
+486 PLSASVEEKSFREDLYY
-501 HHRLSLFR
+501 RLKVFQIELA
-509 LVIPPLRER
+509 PLRER
-518 GQDILKLAE
+518 REDILPLAQHFLSVLQYE
-527 HLLKSLCRR
+527 DRGPVDLSPRTKELLMAY
-536 HRVDAKPISADG
+536 H
-548 QARLLGHA
+548 
-556 WPGNVREL
+556 WPGNIREL
-564 SHELERTIVFEEGDE
+564 KHFIEEAFLVSNGTTIYPEN
-579 WTFAALPGPAGT
+579 LPDD
-591 VENETAASGALN
+591 L
-603 PNFDFPQEG
+603 
-612 FSLDATFTERAMP
+612 R
-625 VQEWMKS
+625 
-632 LQANPEE
+632 
-639 CVEMTSL
+639 
-646 TDYRED
+646 RED
-652 RNLPGDAARETC
+652 NPQPSGTLSEIEAQHIRKVLQ
-664 YYSVTPKYIYQ
+664 SVNWNKRRASEVLGINRST
-675 PLQMGLYERNGDMQ
+675 LYEKIRLYHIEKQEDLPPGEEDESP
-689 IGSQYTPTGWDR
+689 G
-701 TYLKWAVP
+701 
-709 AYTNKARRS
+709 
-718 EVKRQM
+718 
-724 GI
+724 

>member
-72 VVRHFLREGDSVLLG
+72 VVRHLLREGDSVLLG

-228 AIVERAQQEG
+228 AIVERVQQEG
-238 IAILFGADGDG
+238 IAILFDAEG
-249 DSEPSRA
+249 DSGPSRA
-256 GLDARSLKQL
+256 GLDSRSLKQL

-275 LFRAEE
+275 LFKAEE

-290 RDRENAFTEE
+290 RGRETPFTEE

-486 DLGQAVADGQFRDDL
+486 PLSASVEEKSFREDLYY
-501 HHRLSLFR
+501 RLKVFQIELA
-509 LVIPPLRER
+509 PLRER
-518 GQDILKLAE
+518 REDILPLAQHFLSVLQYE
-527 HLLKSLCRR
+527 DRGPVDLSPRTKELLMAY
-536 HRVDAKPISADG
+536 H
-548 QARLLGHA
+548 
-556 WPGNVREL
+556 WPGNIREL
-564 SHELERTIVFEEGDE
+564 KHFIEEAFLVSNGTTIYPEN
-579 WTFAALPGPAGT
+579 LPDD
-591 VENETAASGALN
+591 L
-603 PNFDFPQEG
+603 
-612 FSLDATFTERAMP
+612 R
-625 VQEWMKS
+625 
-632 LQANPEE
+632 
-639 CVEMTSL
+639 
-646 TDYRED
+646 RED
-652 RNLPGDAARETC
+652 NPQPSGTLSEIEAQHIRKVLQ
-664 YYSVTPKYIYQ
+664 SVNWNKRRASEVLGINRST
-675 PLQMGLYERNGDMQ
+675 LYEKIRLYHIEKQEDLPPGEED
-689 IGSQYTPTGWDR
+689 GAPG
-701 TYLKWAVP
+701 
-709 AYTNKARRS
+709 
-718 EVKRQM
+718 
-724 GI
+724 

>member
-18 SVKGTVFVG
+18 SVKSTVFVG

-238 IAILFGADGDG
+238 IAILFDAEG
-249 DSEPSRA
+249 DSGPSRA
-256 GLDARSLKQL
+256 GLDSRSLKQL

-275 LFRAEE
+275 LFKAEE

-290 RDRENAFTEE
+290 RGRETPFMEE

-486 DLGQAVADGQFRDDL
+486 PLSASVEEKSFREDLYY
-501 HHRLSLFR
+501 RLKVFQIELA
-509 LVIPPLRER
+509 PLRER
-518 GQDILKLAE
+518 REDILPLAQHFLSVLQYE
-527 HLLKSLCRR
+527 DRGPVDLSPRTKELLMAY
-536 HRVDAKPISADG
+536 H
-548 QARLLGHA
+548 
-556 WPGNVREL
+556 WPGNIREL
-564 SHELERTIVFEEGDE
+564 KHFIEEAFLVSNGTTIYPEN
-579 WTFAALPGPAGT
+579 LPDD
-591 VENETAASGALN
+591 L
-603 PNFDFPQEG
+603 
-612 FSLDATFTERAMP
+612 R
-625 VQEWMKS
+625 
-632 LQANPEE
+632 
-639 CVEMTSL
+639 
-646 TDYRED
+646 RED
-652 RNLPGDAARETC
+652 NPQPSGTLSEIEAQHIRKVLQ
-664 YYSVTPKYIYQ
+664 SVNWNKRRASEVLGINRST
-675 PLQMGLYERNGDMQ
+675 LYEKIRLYHIEKQEDLPPGEED
-689 IGSQYTPTGWDR
+689 GAPG
-701 TYLKWAVP
+701 
-709 AYTNKARRS
+709 
-718 EVKRQM
+718 
-724 GI
+724 

>member
-1 MLRFEIRQ
+1 
-9 HGKKPYQFE
+9 
-18 SVKGTVFVG
+18 
-27 RDQSMDLVLDDPRV
+27 MDMILDDPRV

-48 TSKDGNYFIQD
+48 TSKDGCYFIQD

-72 VVRHFLREGDSVLLG
+72 VVRHLLQAGDAVLLG
-87 DTHLKFQEARDG
+87 DTHLKFQVGGEQPEAIVKDG
-99 PAGADLGG
+99 GSAET
-107 AGEAT
+107 GESA
-112 EDGSAVVDA
+112 SAVVDA

-127 LRDTPDIL
+127 LRDTPEML
-135 SSERTVSG
+135 SSERTISG
-143 TVDDE
+143 TVDDD
-148 EEDVVSV
+148 EEDVAAIA
-155 GGPARNLRILRN
+155 GPGRNLRILRN

-228 AIVERAQQEG
+228 SIVERAQQEG

-340 RFISVSPQMK
+340 RLVGVSPQMK

-364 TVLLSGESGT
+364 TILLSGESGT
-374 GKGLLARAVHDRSMR
+374 GKGLLARAIHDRSMR
-389 RARPFVEVNCSA
+389 RAKPFVEINCSA
-401 IEEGL
+401 IEDGL
-406 LELEL
+406 LEIEL
-411 FGCEAGHDIAGVDS
+411 FGYEAGHDIAGADS

-430 KIEQADGGTL
+430 KIEKADGGTL
-440 FLDDVDG
+440 FLDDVDC
-447 MSLDAQAKIL
+447 MSLDVQAKIL
-457 STLEKEAVDRLGSTA
+457 SVLEKEAVDRLGATA
-472 GRGVDL
+472 GRSVDL
-478 RIIAASNR
+478 RIVAASNKPLSSVVEKKGFR
-486 DLGQAVADGQFRDDL
+486 EDLYY
-501 HHRLSLFR
+501 RLKVFQIELA
-509 LVIPPLRER
+509 PLRER
-518 GQDILKLAE
+518 REDILPLSQHFLSALQYE
-527 HLLKSLCRR
+527 DRGSVDLSPRARELLMAY
-536 HRVDAKPISADG
+536 H
-548 QARLLGHA
+548 
-556 WPGNVREL
+556 WPGNIREL
-564 SHELERTIVFEEGDE
+564 KHFIEEAFLVSNGTTIYPEN
-579 WTFAALPGPAGT
+579 LPDD
-591 VENETAASGALN
+591 L
-603 PNFDFPQEG
+603 
-612 FSLDATFTERAMP
+612 R
-625 VQEWMKS
+625 
-632 LQANPEE
+632 
-639 CVEMTSL
+639 
-646 TDYRED
+646 RED
-652 RNLPGDAARETC
+652 NPQPSGTLSEIEGQHIRRVLQSVNWNKRRAAEVLGINRST
-664 YYSVTPKYIYQ
+664 
-675 PLQMGLYERNGDMQ
+675 LYEKIRLYHIERQEESPPEAEAD
-689 IGSQYTPTGWDR
+689 P
-701 TYLKWAVP
+701 P
-709 AYTNKARRS
+709 A
-718 EVKRQM
+718 
-724 GI
+724 

>member
-1 MLRFEIRQ
+1 MAFRLQPRFITVPVLLMLRFEIRQ

-18 SVKGTVFVG
+18 SVKSTVFVG

-72 VVRHFLREGDSVLLG
+72 VVRHLLRKGDAVLLG
-87 DTHLKFQEARDG
+87 NTHLKFQEAGDD
-99 PAGADLGG
+99 PAGTDLSG
-107 AGEAT
+107 AGEAV
-112 EDGSAVVDA
+112 DDASAVVDA

-148 EEDVVSV
+148 EDLVSV
-155 GGPARNLRILRN
+155 GGAARNLRILRN

-228 AIVERAQQEG
+228 SIVERAQQEG
-238 IAILFGADGDG
+238 IAILFDAEG
-249 DSEPSRA
+249 DSGPSRA
-256 GLDARSLKQL
+256 GLDSRSLKQL

-275 LFRAEE
+275 LFKAEE

-290 RDRENAFTEE
+290 RGRETPFTEE

-411 FGCEAGHDIAGVDS
+411 FGCEPGHDIAGVDS

-430 KIEQADGGTL
+430 KLELADGGTL

-457 STLEKEAVDRLGSTA
+457 SALEKEAVDRLGSTA

-486 DLGQAVADGQFRDDL
+486 PLSASVEEKSFREDLYY
-501 HHRLSLFR
+501 RLKVFQIELA
-509 LVIPPLRER
+509 PLRER
-518 GQDILKLAE
+518 REDILPLAQHFLSVLQYE
-527 HLLKSLCRR
+527 DRGPVDLSPRTKELLMAY
-536 HRVDAKPISADG
+536 H
-548 QARLLGHA
+548 
-556 WPGNVREL
+556 WPGNIREL
-564 SHELERTIVFEEGDE
+564 KHFIEEAFLVSNGTTIY
-579 WTFAALPGPAGT
+579 P
-591 VENETAASGALN
+591 ENLADDL
-603 PNFDFPQEG
+603 
-612 FSLDATFTERAMP
+612 R
-625 VQEWMKS
+625 
-632 LQANPEE
+632 
-639 CVEMTSL
+639 
-646 TDYRED
+646 RED
-652 RNLPGDAARETC
+652 NPQPSGTLSEIEAQHIRKVLQ
-664 YYSVTPKYIYQ
+664 SVNWNKRRASEVLGINRST
-675 PLQMGLYERNGDMQ
+675 LYEKIRLYHIEKQEDLPPGAED
-689 IGSQYTPTGWDR
+689 GSPD
-701 TYLKWAVP
+701 
-709 AYTNKARRS
+709 
-718 EVKRQM
+718 
-724 GI
+724 

>member
-9 HGKKPYQFE
+9 HGKKPYIFE
-18 SVKGTVFVG
+18 SVKSTVFVG
-27 RDQSMDLVLDDPRV
+27 RDRSMDMILDDPRV

-48 TSKDGNYFIQD
+48 TSKDGCYFIQD

-72 VVRHFLREGDSVLLG
+72 VVRHLLQAGDAVLLG
-87 DTHLKFQEARDG
+87 DTHLKFQVGGEQPEAIVKDG
-99 PAGADLGG
+99 GRAET
-107 AGEAT
+107 GESA
-112 EDGSAVVDA
+112 SAVVDA

-127 LRDTPDIL
+127 LRDTPEML
-135 SSERTVSG
+135 SSERTISG
-143 TVDDE
+143 TVDDD
-148 EEDVVSV
+148 EEDVAAIA
-155 GGPARNLRILRN
+155 GPGRNLRILRN

-228 AIVERAQQEG
+228 SIVERAQQEG

-316 EKEELYEQIRDEN
+316 EKEELYEQIRDED

-340 RFISVSPQMK
+340 RLVGVSPQMK

-364 TVLLSGESGT
+364 TILLSGESGT
-374 GKGLLARAVHDRSMR
+374 GKGLLARAIHDRSMR
-389 RARPFVEVNCSA
+389 RAKPFVEINCSA
-401 IEEGL
+401 IEDGL
-406 LELEL
+406 LEIEL
-411 FGCEAGHDIAGVDS
+411 FGYEAGHDIAGADS

-430 KIEQADGGTL
+430 KIEKADGGTL
-440 FLDDVDG
+440 FLDDVDC
-447 MSLDAQAKIL
+447 MSLDVQAKIL
-457 STLEKEAVDRLGSTA
+457 SVLEKEAVDRLGATA
-472 GRGVDL
+472 GRSVDL
-478 RIIAASNR
+478 RIVAASNKPLSSVVEKKGFR
-486 DLGQAVADGQFRDDL
+486 EDLYY
-501 HHRLSLFR
+501 RLKVFQIELA
-509 LVIPPLRER
+509 PLRER
-518 GQDILKLAE
+518 REDILPLSQHFLSALQYE
-527 HLLKSLCRR
+527 DRGSVDLSPRARELLMAY
-536 HRVDAKPISADG
+536 H
-548 QARLLGHA
+548 
-556 WPGNVREL
+556 WPGNIREL
-564 SHELERTIVFEEGDE
+564 KHFIEEAFMVSNGTTIYPEN
-579 WTFAALPGPAGT
+579 LPDD
-591 VENETAASGALN
+591 L
-603 PNFDFPQEG
+603 
-612 FSLDATFTERAMP
+612 R
-625 VQEWMKS
+625 
-632 LQANPEE
+632 
-639 CVEMTSL
+639 
-646 TDYRED
+646 RED
-652 RNLPGDAARETC
+652 NPQPSGTLSEIEGQHIRRVLQSVNWNKRRAAEVLGINRST
-664 YYSVTPKYIYQ
+664 
-675 PLQMGLYERNGDMQ
+675 LYEKIRLYHIERQEESPPEAEAD
-689 IGSQYTPTGWDR
+689 P
-701 TYLKWAVP
+701 P
-709 AYTNKARRS
+709 A
-718 EVKRQM
+718 
-724 GI
+724 

>member
-107 AGEAT
+107 AGEAI

-238 IAILFGADGDG
+238 IAILFDAEG
-249 DSEPSRA
+249 DSGPSRA
-256 GLDARSLKQL
+256 GLDSRSLKQL

-275 LFRAEE
+275 LFKAEE

-290 RDRENAFTEE
+290 RGRETPFTEE

-486 DLGQAVADGQFRDDL
+486 PLSASVEEKSFREDLYY
-501 HHRLSLFR
+501 RLKVFQIELA
-509 LVIPPLRER
+509 PLRER
-518 GQDILKLAE
+518 REDILPLAQHFLSVLQYE
-527 HLLKSLCRR
+527 DRGPVDLSPRTKELLMAY
-536 HRVDAKPISADG
+536 H
-548 QARLLGHA
+548 
-556 WPGNVREL
+556 WPGNIREL
-564 SHELERTIVFEEGDE
+564 KHFIEEAFLVSNGTTIYPEN
-579 WTFAALPGPAGT
+579 LPDD
-591 VENETAASGALN
+591 L
-603 PNFDFPQEG
+603 
-612 FSLDATFTERAMP
+612 R
-625 VQEWMKS
+625 
-632 LQANPEE
+632 
-639 CVEMTSL
+639 
-646 TDYRED
+646 RED
-652 RNLPGDAARETC
+652 NPQPSGTLSEIEAQHIRKVLQ
-664 YYSVTPKYIYQ
+664 SVNWNKRRASEVLGINRST
-675 PLQMGLYERNGDMQ
+675 LYEKIRLYHIEKQEDLPPGEED
-689 IGSQYTPTGWDR
+689 GAPG
-701 TYLKWAVP
+701 
-709 AYTNKARRS
+709 
-718 EVKRQM
+718 
-724 GI
+724 